1 MTNRRRQQLTDL
13 YKNSTEEDLRTIYA
27 NAVNLAAA
35 AHKVAAEHMEVIEEI
50 LEGAL

>member
-13 YKNSTEEDLRTIYA
+13 YKNETEEALRVTYA
-27 NAVNLAAA
+27 HAAVLAAK